1 MISEEGKK
9 YIDEEI
15 KAIKENIKE
24 IEAESKVIEATIL
37 ENIVKRETDNSPHK
51 VSVSTLTDLDC
62 EQILAEARG
71 AAQIEEVVNKYGDDR
86 DGEDPT
92 ECVWQDVEGLDYG
105 WMWLRYKE
113 EHMKEVMVA
122 HITESVRA
130 FQKRMSD
137 GEEFPLVK
145 TIVDEYKDTVSFH
158 VLDVVENQ
166 DSTVWTFS
174 NHSPIKIRI

>member
-113 EHMKEVMVA
+113 EHMKEVMIA
-122 HITESVRA
+122 HITEGVRA
-130 FQKRMSD
+130 LQKRMSD
-137 GEEFPLVK
+137 GEEFTLVK
-145 TIVDEYKDTVSFH
+145 TVQDEYGDTVSFH
-158 VLDVVENQ
+158 ILDVVENQ

-174 NHSPIKIRI
+174 IKL

>member
-1 MISEEGKK
+1 MTGNEGKK
-9 YIDEEI
+9 YLDEELKKI
-15 KAIKENIKE
+15 E
-24 IEAESKVIEATIL
+24 IEIEEHKVKIKIVEATIL
-37 ENIVKRETDNSPHK
+37 ENFVKGETDSSPHK
-51 VSVSTLTDLDC
+51 VSVSILTELDC

-71 AAQIEEVVNKYGDDR
+71 AAHIEEVINRYGDER
-86 DGEDPT
+86 DDEDPT
-92 ECVWQDVEGLDYG
+92 ACVWQDVEGLDYG
-105 WMWLRYKE
+105 WIWLRYKE
-113 EHMKEVMVA
+113 EHMKEIMIA
-122 HITESVRA
+122 RITESVRA

-174 NHSPIKIRI
+174 NKDTYLA